1 MSLTFSS
8 SMSSYDPPPPH
19 SQGRSVH
26 TYNMLVEARGMCN
39 PLRSSEH
46 VYDTLTNKL
55 VYISG
60 KLSTVEVWCSHMVFT
75 YMMQRTFQ

>member
-1 MSLTFSS
+1 MYE
-8 SMSSYDPPPPH
+8 SYLGSFLVAHRVTIHPLSHP
-19 SQGRSVH
+19 QGRSVH

-55 VYISG
+55 VYVSG
-60 KLSTVEVWCSHMVFT
+60 KLSTVEVCV
-75 YMMQRTFQ
+75 

>member
-1 MSLTFSS
+1 
-8 SMSSYDPPPPH
+8 
-19 SQGRSVH
+19 
-26 TYNMLVEARGMCN
+26 MCN

-60 KLSTVEVWCSHMVFT
+60 KLSTVEVWCSHVVFT
-75 YMMQRTFQ
+75 YMKERTFQ